1 VRVAVPDGA
10 LDRAALDDVTAAFH
24 AEHRGLYGYD
34 FAGDPSQQVEWV
46 NLRVSGIGPITRP
59 EIRRRSDGFETV
71 AERPP
76 QPTGEQGPVVD
87 EGAPTPVSKPPV
99 TRPVCFEAEQGYVDT
114 PVRWRGD
121 LAPGATVTGP
131 AIIEEYGS
139 TVPLH
144 PGFTA
149 TVDDFGNLLVR
160 RAGA

>member
-1 VRVAVPDGA
+1 
-10 LDRAALDDVTAAFH
+10 
-24 AEHRGLYGYD
+24 
-34 FAGDPSQQVEWV
+34 
-46 NLRVSGIGPITRP
+46 
-59 EIRRRSDGFETV
+59 
-71 AERPP
+71 
-76 QPTGEQGPVVD
+76 VD